1 MSKYCIDSR
10 DFRDEL
16 TQLLTTTAHDD
27 DTEYTRQ
34 RFQEDTARAILLMFQ
49 SILKMITDTNEEV
62 QASRKQYERIVSEI
76 RILETMFQTH
86 LQSVPSTQQTAPDP
100 PHFNTY
106 LKVGVFD
113 GIPFKICLVHD
124 IDEKSVLPFKAVVFR
139 RSPGASFQRLC
150 ILWMLRTFR
159 ACMCTSKHEGLLQ
172 ECIPASV
179 HTVHRQLLPTCT
191 KSCTNTA
198 EKGVNEYR
206 ICNA

>member
-34 RFQEDTARAILLMFQ
+34 RFQKDTARAILLMFQ

-139 RSPGASFQRLC
+139 RSPGASFQRLSRFNQSDFVNSLC
-150 ILWMLRTFR
+150 LRKKCCKCCRCSKCGLRVETIPFRLVPGML
-159 ACMCTSKHEGLLQ
+159 S
-172 ECIPASV
+172 
-179 HTVHRQLLPTCT
+179 
-191 KSCTNTA
+191 
-198 EKGVNEYR
+198 
-206 ICNA
+206 